1 MKKKVF
7 KIGIW
12 LLALLLLNAN
22 GANAQEIWM
31 AQEQSPKDAPVAVGL
46 EINYQLTDVDLGNK
60 LGCTVGLSATFCGI
74 YLAYTSNFD
83 NLMNSSSYLSN
94 NDLHLNQNISSFS
107 LGFAI
112 PLAQTPNTDMG
123 VTPLVSF
130 QRIAYNIESGDVSSV
145 DLVTKKKVGIGAAI
159 TFRGNEFM
167 GYFKIASTEIGAGM
181 SFVIPIWDYL
191 NY

>member
-1 MKKKVF
+1 MKKNVF

-12 LLALLLLNAN
+12 LLALLLLKAN

-31 AQEQSPKDAPVAVGL
+31 APEQSPKDAPVAVGL
-46 EINYQLTDVDLGNK
+46 ELNYQLTDVDLGNK
-60 LGCTVGLSATFCGI
+60 LGFTVGLSATIYGL

-83 NLMNSSSYLSN
+83 NLLNGSSYLSD

-107 LGFAI
+107 LGFSI
-112 PLAQTPNTDMG
+112 PLAQTPNTDIG

-130 QRIAYNIESGDVSSV
+130 QKIAYNVESGDVSSV
-145 DLVTKKKVGIGAAI
+145 DLVTKKKIGIGAAI
-159 TFRGNEFM
+159 TFRGYDFM
-167 GYFKIASTEIGAGM
+167 GYFKIATTEIGAGM